1 MSSILKEQTY
11 LLLLSLTTAYMS
23 FIVIGHFTSRL
34 TGASS
39 NNVLISSPPPFW
51 TAIVL
56 TPLAL
61 YFRSRYY
68 WLNKMRTHG
77 TQPAPLY
84 PHRDPILGTD
94 WIVDLSKAFR
104 SYTVLQVWHDLFWS
118 VGNTYWAQ
126 NIGTWIVMT
135 NEPEN
140 VKALLSSHFESW
152 HILGLRQQAMVLA
165 LGPRA
170 IFSVN
175 GQAWHES
182 RAMIRP
188 SFVRNQIADLE
199 CTDRHVEAFLTR
211 IPRDGSLVDLQE
223 LFYLF
228 TMDVATD
235 FMFGY
240 STDTLLNPTPEAL
253 EFTNC
258 FDHALLSSVT
268 RARLGWVALLWPNK
282 KLEQSTAVCRQFI
295 DRYVQKALAAGREK
309 ERPYVFMNEMLAS
322 GASQE
327 YVRDQLLAMILGGRD
342 TSASTMSS
350 LFWELARRPEVV
362 EKMRAE
368 IAGLNGEK
376 LTWENLKELKY
387 LNMVLKE
394 ALRLW
399 APVATNS
406 RTAKED
412 TVLPKGGGP
421 DGQSPLFVP
430 KGTACRWS
438 LYSLHRRKDIFGDD
452 AEEFKP
458 ERWEKLRTTW
468 EYLPF
473 GGGPRI
479 CIGQQFAL
487 TQMSY
492 LITRLLQTV
501 EAFEAGDEKPMQQE
515 LATAVGLELG
525 DSSRARFLTYHCCPV
540 EYLPRSF
547 QDALK
552 GNITII
558 SNSILTFGSG
568 TSSSTPAQSLLPFFP
583 FLLSTP
589 TFWHPSCYQSFLS
602 AAPHVNEFPD
612 QPRPTRLAMSE
623 KHPGVGHPETSSM
636 EPGNRTPGSMT
647 GAEIGIVVT
656 TVICFIF
663 MIATLLWC
671 RHRRVKDALRRAEEG
686 EVEGQEKHQSQQKDD
701 GHTQGQEDAP
711 GSGQKQ
717 SKGRHW
723 WGFLTKPSGESWEG
737 VGVGQGSN

>member
-515 LATAVGLELG
+515 V
-525 DSSRARFLTYHCCPV
+525 
-540 EYLPRSF
+540 
-547 QDALK
+547 
-552 GNITII
+552 
-558 SNSILTFGSG
+558 
-568 TSSSTPAQSLLPFFP
+568 SSTMKLV
-583 FLLSTP
+583 
-589 TFWHPSCYQSFLS
+589 HG